1 MDKDSKTSAA
11 NDWNAVQYL
20 KFERERTQPSRDL
33 AARIELEMPSRI
45 LDIGCGPGNSTQV
58 LRERFPSADIL
69 GIDSSPDMIGRARKQ
84 YPELTFDSV
93 SLTPDCVDIIGTY
106 DVLFSNACLQW
117 IPEHERLLPRLYQK
131 LNPHGV
137 LAVQIPMT
145 SDMPVSSILE
155 EMSED
160 SPWAEKIRACREHD
174 LFTYR
179 PEEYYDIL
187 SGITD
192 QFTIW
197 QTFYMHPM
205 NSCAE
210 LVKWYCGSRLRPYLA
225 GLTPEERPGFLADIE
240 LRFRQY
246 YRPRANGRIVIQF
259 PRLFMVVNA

>member
-1 MDKDSKTSAA
+1 MGLDIYISEQKITVGFGNVAETIIRKDSSGT
-11 NDWNAVQYL
+11 
-20 KFERERTQPSRDL
+20 
-33 AARIELEMPSRI
+33 
-45 LDIGCGPGNSTQV
+45 G
-58 LRERFPSADIL
+58 
-69 GIDSSPDMIGRARKQ
+69 GIVTD
-84 YPELTFDSV
+84 
-93 SLTPDCVDIIGTY
+93 
-106 DVLFSNACLQW
+106 
-117 IPEHERLLPRLYQK
+117 
-131 LNPHGV
+131 
-137 LAVQIPMT
+137 
-145 SDMPVSSILE
+145 
-155 EMSED
+155 D
-160 SPWAEKIRACREHD
+160 SPWAEKIRACHEHD

-225 GLTPEERPGFLADIE
+225 GLTPEERSGFLADIE